1 MLVAEPGEFTDGETG
16 AVVESSG
23 EAVPNGRN
31 GGNDVTALDDGVE
44 LPVTVVPVDV
54 VPVTV
59 VPVDVVGG
67 VDAVGDELAG
77 TDPLIAGTHL
87 SSASTNFVLNAGEA
101 FAAFNSL
108 ISSIERLLTSCCRQ
122 SF

>member
-1 MLVAEPGEFTDGETG
+1 MVVALVAEPGDFTAEETVVV
-16 AVVESSG
+16 VVELSG

-31 GGNDVTALDDGVE
+31 GGNDVAVFDNGVE
-44 LPVTVVPVDV
+44 LPVDVVPVDV
-54 VPVTV
+54 VV
-59 VPVDVVGG
+59 VVDT
-67 VDAVGDELAG
+67 VGDELAG

-87 SSASTNFVLNAGEA
+87 SSASTNFVRNAGEA

-108 ISSIERLLTSCCRQ
+108 ISSIERLMTSFCRQ